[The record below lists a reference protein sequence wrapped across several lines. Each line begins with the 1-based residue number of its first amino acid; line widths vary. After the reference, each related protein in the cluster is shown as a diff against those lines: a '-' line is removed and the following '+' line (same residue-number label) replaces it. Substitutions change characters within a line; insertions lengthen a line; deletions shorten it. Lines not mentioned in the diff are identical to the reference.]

1 MEHSKE
7 AAWGEMQKAGYI
19 AEDAIPR
26 NGGQWPEY
34 AHTLKICVDSFDA
47 QLAEERF
54 LPIILKTHGLFTAWI
69 NCFLPWTL

>member
-7 AAWGEMQKAGYI
+7 TAWGEMQKAGYI

-34 AHTLKICVDSFDA
+34 AHAGCPGLGGRQKRDD
-47 QLAEERF
+47 
-54 LPIILKTHGLFTAWI
+54 LPK
-69 NCFLPWTL
+69 